1 MSEEFYVTGV
11 VTRVIKGVSTPEE
24 AKQEFINLVGAE
36 QGVEVYDGNGE
47 HLL

>member
-24 AKQEFINLVGAE
+24 AKQEFINLIGAD
-36 QGVEVYDGNGE
+36 QNIEVYDMKGE